1 MVVSG
6 KKKGLGILLGY
17 DEQHPVVATIRKGS
31 VAEKANIPLGSTIVR
46 IDGKEVNSWHDVR
59 TIAAALAPDKN
70 VAVVVQPPDSKETK
84 SFEITTNSAD
94 LEQIASYRYAHG
106 LDLRER
112 IDPRKTSNPLQ
123 AAAWGARE
131 TRDLILQFY
140 LTIKRMFQRSIP
152 LSNAMGPVGIVQAGA
167 KLSERGNDWLIWFLA
182 QISANLAVVNFLPIP
197 IVDGGLFL
205 FLIIEKL
212 QGRPL
217 SSRTQSIAQVVG
229 LALIVSVFLFVTYQD
244 IMR

>member
-1 MVVSG
+1 VRLDLDQEHAVVGSVR
-6 KKKGLGILLGY
+6 
-17 DEQHPVVATIRKGS
+17 DESSAKRANLPRGATIVSVDGQPVKDWTDLQRIGRSLTAEKPVPVVVNTLDSSQPQTIQLTPTA
-31 VAEKANIPLGSTIVR
+31 AE
-46 IDGKEVNSWHDVR
+46 
-59 TIAAALAPDKN
+59 IARM
-70 VAVVVQPPDSKETK
+70 
-84 SFEITTNSAD
+84 
-94 LEQIASYRYAHG
+94 ASYRYTHM
-106 LDLRER
+106 LRLKER
-112 IDPRKTSNPLQ
+112 IDPRRTSNPLI
-123 AAAWGARE
+123 AAQWGVRE
-131 TRDLILQFY
+131 TRDLIVQFY
-140 LTIKRMFQRSIP
+140 LTLKRMMQRSIP

-167 KLSERGNDWLIWFLA
+167 RLADRGNDWLIWFLA

-229 LALIVSVFLFVTYQD
+229 LALIVSVFIFVTYQD